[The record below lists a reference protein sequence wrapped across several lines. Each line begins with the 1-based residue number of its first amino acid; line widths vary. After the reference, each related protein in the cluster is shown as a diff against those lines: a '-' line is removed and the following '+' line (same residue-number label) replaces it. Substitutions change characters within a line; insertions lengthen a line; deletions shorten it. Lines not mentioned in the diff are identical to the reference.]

1 MSVGGERF
9 MRLIVF
15 FDLPTLTKQDRKNAS
30 RFRKFLINDGYIMLQ
45 LSVYSRICKGQDSIN
60 KHIKRIKS
68 LIPKEGSIR
77 MLTITEKQYASM
89 EILVGSAKKEEE
101 IGEKQLLLL

>member
-30 RFRKFLINDGYIMLQ
+30 RFRKFLINDGWIMLQ

-68 LIPKEGSIR
+68 LIPKEGSVR